1 MIPRVVI
8 DTNVVVSAAITR
20 RGTPAAAL
28 DLVAAHRVTLCV
40 SQPILVEYE
49 GVLLRPKLRLD
60 PERVRWL
67 LDLARLEG
75 VFITPTRTLKE
86 SPDEADNRFLEC
98 AAAAGAG
105 YLVTGNIKDFP
116 QKFETTKILTPRQF
130 VAQMQMEKK

>member
-8 DTNVVVSAAITR
+8 DTNIVVSAAITR
-20 RGTPAAAL
+20 RGAPAAVL

-40 SQPILVEYE
+40 SRPILAEYE

-75 VFITPTRTLKE
+75 VLITPTQTLKE

-98 AAAAGAG
+98 AAAAGAR

-116 QKFETTKILTPRQF
+116 PAFRSTRILTPRQF
-130 VAQMQMEKK
+130 VAQMEKK